1 MERVAACA
9 LVRVEGQW
17 NDTVGTAFVN
27 QERQAWACNAQSKE
41 RRNRVGIGPLI
52 FASTTFII
60 DRVEL
65 PFPQYPPERR
75 DSICLGP
82 KRASP
87 VPFQPPHILPG
98 SRAQPKRCL
107 VVSAGS
113 VSGVVLIDKGEVQ
126 ANLQHEKQS
135 KARATHMTL
144 FGWSPES
151 LPSQPSKPF
160 AMASACA

>member
-9 LVRVEGQW
+9 LVRVESQW
-17 NDTVGTAFVN
+17 NDAVGTALVN
-27 QERQAWACNAQSKE
+27 QERQAWACSAQSKE
-41 RRNRVGIGPLI
+41 RRNRVGIGPRI
-52 FASTTFII
+52 FASPTFII
-60 DRVEL
+60 YRVEL
-65 PFPQYPPERR
+65 PLPQYPPERR

-82 KRASP
+82 NRAGV
-87 VPFQPPHILPG
+87 VPLQPQILRG

-113 VSGVVLIDKGEVQ
+113 VSGVVLMDKGEVQ

-151 LPSQPSKPF
+151 LPS
-160 AMASACA
+160 

>member
-9 LVRVEGQW
+9 LVRVESQW

-65 PFPQYPPERR
+65 PFPQYSPERR

-82 KRASP
+82 NRAGV
-87 VPFQPPHILPG
+87 VPLQPQILRG

-113 VSGVVLIDKGEVQ
+113 VSGVVLMDKGEVQ

-151 LPSQPSKPF
+151 LPSQPSKPL